1 MQKYSHL
8 DGIAV
13 SIVYQKILDEWI
25 EAVIISGWRKSV
37 KEYTYIEHG
46 FLEKDLFRL
55 ISERHTLS
63 LGRFYSLIEDFRSSL
78 PKVGLV
84 FSIET
89 YLQKKLPEIDEI
101 IISDTFFQNIEKLV
115 QMEIFGKKRHAYKIS
130 YVEVKSLRKILL
142 EKPEG
147 LFYKIFATE
156 TK

>member
-1 MQKYSHL
+1 MQKYSRL
-8 DGIAV
+8 DGIAI

-25 EAVIISGWRKSV
+25 ESVIISGWRKSV
-37 KEYTYIEHG
+37 EEYIYIEQSP
-46 FLEKDLFRL
+46 LEKDLFRL
-55 ISERHTLS
+55 ISEKHTLS
-63 LGRFYSLIEDFRSSL
+63 FGRFYALVEYFRSSL

-84 FSIET
+84 LSIET
-89 YLQKKLPEIDEI
+89 YLQKNLPEIYEI
-101 IISDTFFQNIEKLV
+101 IISDIFFQNTEKLV

-130 YVEVKSLRKILL
+130 YIEVKSLRKILL